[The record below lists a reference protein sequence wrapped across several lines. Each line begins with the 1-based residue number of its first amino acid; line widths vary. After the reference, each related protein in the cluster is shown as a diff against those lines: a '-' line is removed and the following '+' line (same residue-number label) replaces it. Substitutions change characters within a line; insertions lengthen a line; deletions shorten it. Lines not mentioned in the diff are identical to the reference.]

1 MKILINY
8 FIDYKNYNLVKYKY
22 HYNENDI
29 NIFEFIKMR
38 NEIYNKISILI
49 KFNFTQNSKLSIETR
64 NYQDYYMK
72 NN

>member
-1 MKILINY
+1 MKILIDY
-8 FIDYKNYNLVKYKY
+8 FINYKDYNSIEYRY

-49 KFNFTQNSKLSIETR
+49 KFDFTQNSKLSTKIR
-64 NYQDYYMK
+64 NC
-72 NN
+72 